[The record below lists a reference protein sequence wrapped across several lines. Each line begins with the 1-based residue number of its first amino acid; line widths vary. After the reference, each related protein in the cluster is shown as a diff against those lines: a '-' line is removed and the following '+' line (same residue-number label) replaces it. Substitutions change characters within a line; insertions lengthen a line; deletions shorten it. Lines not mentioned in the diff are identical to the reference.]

1 MRTPG
6 PWSFFVLVLP
16 FGASFG
22 FVSGAFPLLARQHGV
37 AVEAIAAV
45 VAAAFLP
52 HAPKF
57 LWAPLVDMT
66 WSRKTWYVVSLALVS
81 LGTFASMAM
90 PISAPTLGALT
101 AVIVVSQV
109 GLTTMGMS
117 IEGLIGRSVP
127 AEKKGTAAGWFQAG
141 SFVGGG
147 LGGGAAYELIQRCGG
162 PIGGAVLAVAFAA
175 CALPLLGFD
184 ETRETSERKLGHA
197 AAGLARD
204 LWSLVRSPG
213 GIAAIVIC
221 LSPIGAGAAAN
232 IFGAI
237 AEDWRA
243 SAGLAV
249 AVTTTLGS
257 LVSAA
262 GAAWG
267 GWLAARIGRRTAYAL
282 GGALTAAS
290 GIAMALAP
298 RAPWTYAL
306 FTLTYQAFNG
316 AAFAAFS
323 AFAFEIAGRESV
335 ATKYNILASLAN
347 MSIAYT
353 TRADGAAHAKWGAR
367 GVLLADAALTGAGIA
382 LLGAIIA
389 ITRPERA
396 PRAAFPARTARL

>member
-1 MRTPG
+1 MRAPR

-16 FGASFG
+16 YGASFG
-22 FVSGAFPLLARQHGV
+22 FVSGAFPLIARQRGI
-37 AVEAIAAV
+37 AVEAIAV
-45 VAAAFLP
+45 VVSTAFLP

-66 WSRKTWYVVSLALVS
+66 WSRKTWYLVSLALVS
-81 LGTFASMAM
+81 LGTFASMAV
-90 PISAPTLGALT
+90 PISTTALGALT

-127 AEKKGTAAGWFQAG
+127 RERKGTTAGWFQAG
-141 SFVGGG
+141 SFLGVG
-147 LGGGAAYELIQRCGG
+147 LGGGAAYELIQRFGG
-162 PIGGAVLAVAFAA
+162 PIGGAILATAFAA

-184 ETRETSERKLGHA
+184 EAPETSERKVSEA
-197 AAGLARD
+197 AAALVRD
-204 LWSLVRSPG
+204 LWSLLRSPG

-221 LSPIGAGAAAN
+221 LSPVGSGAAAN
-232 IFGAI
+232 LFGAI

-243 SAGLAV
+243 PAGLVV
-249 AVTTTLGS
+249 ATTTTLGS

-267 GWLAARIGRRTAYAL
+267 GWLAARVGRRSAYAL

-290 GIAMALAP
+290 GVAMALAP

-347 MSIAYT
+347 TSIAYT
-353 TRADGAAHAKWGAR
+353 TRADGAAHARWGAR
-367 GVLLADAALTGAGIA
+367 GVLLVDAAMTAAGIA
-382 LLGAIIA
+382 VLGAVIA
-389 ITRPERA
+389 ITRRRERRGA
-396 PRAAFPARTARL
+396 RA

>member
-1 MRTPG
+1 MRTPR

-16 FGASFG
+16 YGASFG
-22 FVSGAFPLLARQHGV
+22 FVSGAFPLIARQHGI
-37 AVEAIAAV
+37 AVEAIAGV

-101 AVIVVSQV
+101 AVVVASQV

-117 IEGLIGRSVP
+117 IEGLIGRTVP
-127 AEKKGTAAGWFQAG
+127 PERKGTAAGWFQAG
-141 SFVGGG
+141 SFLGVG
-147 LGGGAAYELIQRCGG
+147 LGGGAAYALVQRFGG
-162 PIGGAVLAVAFAA
+162 PVGGAVLAGAFAV

-184 ETRETSERKLGHA
+184 EPREPSKRTLRDA
-197 AAGLARD
+197 AAGLAKD

-213 GIAAIVIC
+213 GIAAVVIC
-221 LSPIGAGAAAN
+221 LSPVGSGAAAN
-232 IFGAI
+232 LFGAI
-237 AEDWRA
+237 ADDWRA
-243 SAGLAV
+243 PPSLVV
-249 AVTTTLGS
+249 AVTTTVGS

-267 GWLAARIGRRTAYAL
+267 GWVAARIGRRSAYAL
-282 GGALTAAS
+282 GGALTASMAV
-290 GIAMALAP
+290 AMAFAP

-306 FTLTYQAFNG
+306 FTLAYQAFNG

-323 AFAFEIAGRESV
+323 AFAFEIAGHASV

-347 MSIAYT
+347 TSISYT
-353 TRADGAAHAKWGAR
+353 TRADGAAHARWGAR
-367 GVLLADAALTGAGIA
+367 GVLLADATLTGAGIA
-382 LLGAIIA
+382 LLAAVIA
-389 ITRPERA
+389 VTRSRK
-396 PRAAFPARTARL
+396 RPAGPDAG